1 VLALEATPSRFVV
14 PANLRRPVAV
24 QLLGVLPLYDQGL
37 SVTQPLNSKNAEGVF
52 EPFSVE
58 TVPWEAFSRGERFSC
73 RTRPLGEFGGG
84 THVGVSLEEIPPG
97 KSDCPA
103 HYHYLEEEHLYLLE
117 GFLTLRLGV
126 KSYSLSPGS
135 YVCFPAGQ
143 KLGHCISN
151 AGNTVARYLVIGE
164 RNPNDVIVYTDSGR
178 VGVRLTGEGYRKS
191 VTMDYWEGEG
201 GA

>member
-1 VLALEATPSRFVV
+1 MTESA
-14 PANLRRPVAV
+14 
-24 QLLGVLPLYDQGL
+24 
-37 SVTQPLNSKNAEGVF
+37 NSKNSEGIS

-58 TVPWEAFSRGERFSC
+58 SVPWADFTRGERFAC
-73 RTRPLGEFGGG
+73 RTRALGEFGGG
-84 THVGVSLEEIPPG
+84 THVRVCVEELAPG

-103 HYHYLEEEHLYLLE
+103 HYHHLEEEHLYLLE
-117 GFLTLRLGV
+117 GTLSLRLGENT
-126 KSYSLSPGS
+126 YSLSAGS

-143 KLGHCISN
+143 KVGHSIIN
-151 AGNTVARYLVIGE
+151 NGDTIARYLVIGE

-191 VTMDYWEGEG
+191 ATMEYWEGEK